1 MNNAMR
7 FFSNKLFFVGLAMLV
22 FSCSD
27 HVDETDETHG
37 SVEQTFDFEEET
49 IRAFVMDK
57 LQLKPEDIGSFEMK
71 RAHLNADSIQDG
83 FVFLNLAPKA
93 MRDMETSSNPARFQ
107 DAGYIGDYNY
117 IFVWDGATQKMGTAF
132 KLVGNGL
139 VPIEVS
145 LIQLL
150 DPGYKT
156 LTARYRVQN
165 SIFETYFQNVGGSLV
180 PVFSYLVVDQMG
192 SKAMTMYYHAVEE
205 NPSQLE
211 KDIVIYGGV
220 CPTYNADE
228 AARDKNTYAIGPIQ
242 SDGQEIYRF
251 FYDPKSGK
259 YATNAPLPE

>member
-1 MNNAMR
+1 MNNTMR

-27 HVDETDETHG
+27 NVDETDETQG
-37 SVEQTFDFEEET
+37 SIEQTFEFEEQS

-71 RAHLNADSIQDG
+71 RAHLNADAIQDG

-93 MRDMETSSNPARFQ
+93 IRDMETSSNPARFQ

-117 IFVWDGATQKMGTAF
+117 IFVWDGATQKMGAAF

-139 VPIEVS
+139 APIEVS

-165 SIFETYFQNVGGSLV
+165 SIFEIL
-180 PVFSYLVVDQMG
+180 
-192 SKAMTMYYHAVEE
+192 
-205 NPSQLE
+205 
-211 KDIVIYGGV
+211 DIHHS
-220 CPTYNADE
+220 A
-228 AARDKNTYAIGPIQ
+228 
-242 SDGQEIYRF
+242 
-251 FYDPKSGK
+251 
-259 YATNAPLPE
+259 

>member
-145 LIQLL
+145 LIQLQSQIS
-150 DPGYKT
+150 KT
-156 LTARYRVQN
+156 DLFL
-165 SIFETYFQNVGGSLV
+165 I
-180 PVFSYLVVDQMG
+180 
-192 SKAMTMYYHAVEE
+192 
-205 NPSQLE
+205 
-211 KDIVIYGGV
+211 
-220 CPTYNADE
+220 
-228 AARDKNTYAIGPIQ
+228 
-242 SDGQEIYRF
+242 
-251 FYDPKSGK
+251 
-259 YATNAPLPE
+259 